1 MRPTDTLRYASRAL
15 TGARVRSAL
24 MLAAMA
30 VGVAAVVVLTGLGEG
45 ARRYVAGEF
54 AALGTN
60 LLIVLPGRTETV
72 GGAPPMTGETPRDL
86 TLDDALALTRSP
98 AVRRV
103 APIVVG
109 EAVVARP
116 GRSRD
121 TAVLGSTAA
130 FQAVRDLEMARG
142 RFLPADD
149 PRSARPVC
157 VIGRTIKAELFGPQR
172 ALGQWLRVGDR
183 RFRVIGLIAEQGQQ
197 LGVDLDELVLIPV
210 ASAQALYNTPAL
222 FRVLVESG
230 DRSTVAR
237 TKAEVERIMTER
249 HEGELDVTVITQD
262 SVMAAFDRI
271 FTALTLTVAGIAAIS
286 LVVAG
291 ILVMNVMLVSVTQR
305 TAEIGL
311 LKALGAPA
319 PRIQLLFL
327 TEAALLSLAGGLAGL
342 GLGLAGNRA
351 IAWLIPALD
360 TWPPTWAVAAGLG
373 TALGIGVVFAVV
385 PARRAAR
392 QDPVQALARR

>member
-1 MRPTDTLRYASRAL
+1 MRSADALRFAAGAL
-15 TGARVRSAL
+15 SGARVRSWL

-45 ARRYVAGEF
+45 ARRYVSGEF

-60 LLIVLPGRTETV
+60 LLVVLPGRTETV
-72 GGAPPMTGETPRDL
+72 GGAPPMTGETARDL
-86 TLDDALALTRSP
+86 TLDDALALRRSP
-98 AVRRV
+98 AVTRV
-103 APIVVG
+103 APMVVG

-130 FQAVRDLEMARG
+130 FREVRRLDLERG
-142 RFLPADD
+142 HFLPAGD

-157 VIGRTIKAELFGPQR
+157 VIGRTIKHELFGPEP

-183 RFRVIGLIAEQGQQ
+183 RFRVIGIIAQQGQQ
-197 LGVDLDELVLIPV
+197 LGLALDELVLIPV
-210 ASAQALYNTPAL
+210 SSAQALYNTPSL
-222 FRVLVESG
+222 FRILVEAAPHSSVE
-230 DRSTVAR
+230 RA
-237 TKAEVERIMTER
+237 KAEVERIMRQR

-291 ILVMNVMLVSVTQR
+291 ILVMNVMLVAVTQR
-305 TAEIGL
+305 TREIGL
-311 LKALGAPA
+311 LKALGAPG

-327 TEAALLSLAGGLAGL
+327 TEAALLALAGGLAGL
-342 GLGLAGNRA
+342 GVGLAGNRA
-351 IAWLIPALD
+351 IAWLVPALD
-360 TWPPTWAVAAGLG
+360 TWPPAWAMAAGLG
-373 TALGIGVVFAVV
+373 TALAIGVLFAVI

-392 QDPVQALARR
+392 LDPVQALAGR

>member
-1 MRPTDTLRYASRAL
+1 MRPTDTLRFAAGAL
-15 TGARVRSAL
+15 TGARVRSGL
-24 MLAAMA
+24 MLIAMA

-98 AVRRV
+98 AVHRV

-121 TAVLGSTAA
+121 TAVMGSTAA
-130 FQAVRDLEMARG
+130 FQAVRRLRMERG
-142 RFLPADD
+142 HFLPAGD
-149 PRSARPVC
+149 PRSARPVA
-157 VIGRTIKAELFGPQR
+157 VIGTTIKDELFGPRR
-172 ALGQWLRVGDR
+172 ALGEWLRVGDR
-183 RFRVIGLIAEQGQQ
+183 RFRVIGVIAQQGQQ
-197 LGVDLDELVLIPV
+197 LGVSLDELVLIPV
-210 ASAQALYNTPAL
+210 ASAQALYNTPSL
-222 FRVLVESG
+222 FRVLVEAG
-230 DRSTVAR
+230 DRSTIAHA
-237 TKAEVERIMTER
+237 KGEVERIIAER

-271 FTALTLTVAGIAAIS
+271 FRALTLTVAGIAGIS

-351 IAWLIPALD
+351 VAWGVPALD
-360 TWPPTWAVAAGLG
+360 SWPPAWAVAAGLG
-373 TALGIGVVFAVV
+373 TALGIGVLFAVV